1 MNNNTRLQFLEKV
14 LTLTPTIDN
23 PFDLLL
29 FQELHVSMNQ
39 TTNKQTSEQ
48 TNKQTNKQTK
58 IGRAHV

>member
-39 TTNKQTSEQ
+39 TTNREMNEIYFAITRITHEQ
-48 TNKQTNKQTK
+48 
-58 IGRAHV
+58 